1 MRIRIIGLPL
11 LFASG
16 LAQAQYAGTELLDE
30 AAVGADPLPF
40 SRCFSHVPLRVEG
53 DKDPNAPITVTADV
67 LNATRDGKILYRGDV
82 EVIQGERR
90 FRTDYLELEQQ
101 SRDVRAEGNIHL
113 TDGTITVE
121 SDTVLTGNLTT
132 KDTDLDQARY
142 QLHGDPGRG
151 EARRVQLAGERGEV
165 DLQGASYTTCPPG
178 EEVWQLKASTV
189 AVEQDEVFGEA
200 WNAVLWLGEM
210 PVFYFP
216 YIKFPVKNERQ
227 SGFLYPSFDIS
238 NSNGTDVRLPYYW
251 NIAPNYD
258 ATITPRYME
267 KRGTMAQLEFRYLPV
282 EGQSGV
288 LYGEYL
294 SQDDS
299 LAEDPNFADE
309 EWRDDARWLFS
320 WRHSARFDAD
330 GHWRGNVNYTQV
342 AGWDYN
348 YLDDFAPPV
357 GALVDNQLLQS
368 LQGGYYDRHW
378 QLTTEV
384 RDYQILRG
392 DLPTQ
397 PFQLMP
403 ALMLNSYRGLGDF
416 DLALDSELSRFE
428 NANENTYQ
436 ASRFHAE
443 PRLIYSL
450 FDQPGLQL
458 KADVGAYYT
467 HYEQDIPTTLAPY
480 YRNTWGFDSDTLD
493 SSVDR
498 LLPRLRVNGGLVFD
512 RHARWFEQDFTQT
525 LEPQIQYLYVPYEN
539 QDNIGLYDST
549 TMRQDYYSLFSDR
562 RFAGLDRISDANQLT
577 AGFTSRIYDDTGT
590 ERLRLALAQTFNFTA
605 PRVKLY
611 PGEQLDETKR
621 SFLTFEGDLNL
632 DNNWFV
638 HGEAQ
643 QDTRNQRLA
652 AGNLTLEY
660 NEQGKLAQLGFRH
673 LNQHYFSDSLEDD
686 LNQLGGTVFW
696 PLAPQWGLI
705 GGHYRDI
712 ELHRNIDTLIGLRYD
727 SCCWAVSLV
736 WEQWQKE
743 DKLTTPTI
751 TEQETSI
758 GLRFE
763 LKGFSSLGT
772 GSGEFKPGTQL
783 LPYYRPFNLNN

>member
-11 LFASG
+11 LFVSG
-16 LAQAQYAGTELLDE
+16 LSQAQVTPLEQHDD
-30 AAVGADPLPF
+30 ADARLLPF
-40 SRCFSHVPLRVEG
+40 SRCFSHVPLLAETG
-53 DKDPNAPITVTADV
+53 QTDTDAPISVTAEV

-90 FRTDYLELEQQ
+90 LNTDYMELEQQ
-101 SRDVRAEGNIHL
+101 SRDVLAEGNIRL

-121 SDTVLTGNLTT
+121 SDTRLTGNLTT
-132 KDTDLDQARY
+132 KDTELDQARY

-151 EARRVQLAGERGEV
+151 EAQLAQLTGASGQV
-165 DLQGASYTTCPPG
+165 DLSSASYTTCPPG

-189 AVEQDEVFGEA
+189 TVEQDEIFGEA
-200 WNAVLWLGEM
+200 WNAVLWLGDV

-216 YIKFPVKNERQ
+216 YLKFPVKNERQ
-227 SGFLYPSFDIS
+227 SGLLYPTLEIS
-238 NSNGTDVRLPYYW
+238 GDNGTDFRLPYYW

-282 EGQSGV
+282 EGQNGI

-294 SQDDS
+294 SSDDS
-299 LAEDPNFADE
+299 LSDDPELADE
-309 EWRDDARWLFS
+309 EWRDDARWLFH
-320 WRHSARFDAD
+320 WRHNARFDEE
-330 GHWRGNVNYTQV
+330 GHWRGNVDYTQV
-342 AGWDYN
+342 ASWDYA
-348 YLDDFAPPV
+348 YLDDFNPPV
-357 GALVDNQLLQS
+357 GTEVDDQLLQS
-368 LQGGYYDRHW
+368 FRGGYYDRHW

-384 RDYQILRG
+384 RDYQVLEPN
-392 DLPTQ
+392 LATQ

-403 ALMLNSYRGLGDF
+403 ALVLNSYRGLGDV
-416 DLALDSELSRFE
+416 DLALDSELTRFG
-428 NANENTYQ
+428 NDNDTTYE
-436 ASRFHAE
+436 ATRFHAE
-443 PRLIYSL
+443 PRLVYSVV
-450 FDQPGLQL
+450 DQAGVQV
-458 KADVGAYYT
+458 KADIGAYYT
-467 HYEQDIPTTLAPY
+467 HYEQDIPSTLAPF
-480 YRNTWGFDSDTLD
+480 YREQWGFDSDTLD

-498 LLPRLRVNGGLVFD
+498 LLPRLRLNAGLVFD
-512 RHARWFEQDFTQT
+512 REARWFEQDFTQT
-525 LEPQIQYLYVPYEN
+525 LEPQLQYLYVPYED
-539 QDNIGLYDST
+539 QDNIGLYDT
-549 TMRQDYYSLFSDR
+549 TNMRQDYYSLFSDR

-577 AGFTSRIYDDTGT
+577 AGFTSRIYDDSGT
-590 ERLRLALAQTFNFTA
+590 ERLRLALAQSFNFTP
-605 PRVKLY
+605 PRVRLY
-611 PGEQLDETKR
+611 PGEELDDTKR

-632 DNNWFV
+632 DNNWFI

-660 NEQGKLAQLGFRH
+660 NEQGKLAQFGFRH
-673 LNQHYFSDSLEDD
+673 LNQAYFSESLSDD
-686 LNQLGGTVFW
+686 LNQIGGTVFW
-696 PLAPQWGLI
+696 PVAPQWSVV

-712 ELHRNIDTLIGLRYD
+712 ELQRNIDTLIGLRYD

-743 DKLTTPTI
+743 DKLFNPTSTT
-751 TEQETSI
+751 QETSI

-763 LKGFSSLGT
+763 MKGFSSLGT
-772 GSGEFKPGTQL
+772 GSEFKPGTRL

>member
-11 LFASG
+11 LFVSG
-16 LAQAQYAGTELLDE
+16 LVQAQTTGTTSPDE
-30 AAVGADPLPF
+30 QIKDAVPLPF
-40 SRCFSHVPLRVEG
+40 GHCFSHVPLRTEG
-53 DKDPNAPITVTADV
+53 QTDPNAPITVTADV
-67 LNATRDGKILYRGDV
+67 LNATKDGKVLYRGDV
-82 EVIQGERR
+82 EVLQGERR
-90 FRTDYLELEQQ
+90 FHSDYMELEQQ
-101 SRDVRAEGNIHL
+101 SRDVLAKGNIRL

-121 SDTVLTGNLTT
+121 SDTTLTGNLTT
-132 KDTDLDQARY
+132 KDTELDQARY

-151 EARRVQLAGERGEV
+151 HARKVTLAGERAEV
-165 DLQGASYTTCPPG
+165 DLKEASYTTCPPG
-178 EEVWQLKASTV
+178 EEAWQLKASTV
-189 AVEQDEVFGEA
+189 SVEQDEVFGEA
-200 WNAVLWLGEM
+200 WNAVLWLGDV

-216 YIKFPVKNERQ
+216 YIKFPVKDERQ

-238 NSNGTDVRLPYYW
+238 SSNGADIRLPYYW

-258 ATITPRYME
+258 ATITPRYIE
-267 KRGTMAQLEFRYLPV
+267 KRGAMAQLEFRYMPT
-282 EGQSGV
+282 EGHNGV

-294 SQDDS
+294 HEDKK
-299 LAEDPNFADE
+299 LANDPALAGE

-320 WRHSARFDAD
+320 WQHSARFDAA
-330 GHWRGNVNYTQV
+330 GHWRGNIDYTQV
-342 AGWDYN
+342 AGWDYA
-348 YLDDFAPPV
+348 YLDDFDPPV
-357 GALVDNQLLQS
+357 GTLVDNQLLQS
-368 LQGGYYDRHW
+368 FQGGYYDRHW
-378 QLTTEV
+378 QLTTEI
-384 RDYQILRG
+384 RDYQILKPEL
-392 DLPTQ
+392 DTQ

-403 ALMLNSYRGLGDF
+403 ALVLNSYRGLGDF
-416 DLALDSELSRFE
+416 DIALDSELARFE
-428 NANENTYQ
+428 NSDEQAYQ
-436 ASRFHAE
+436 ATRFHIE

-450 FDQPGLQL
+450 IDQPGLQL

-467 HYEQDIPTTLAPY
+467 HYEQDIPTALAPY
-480 YRNTWGFDSDTLD
+480 YLNQWGFDTNTLD
-493 SSVDR
+493 TSVDR
-498 LLPRLRVNGGLVFD
+498 LLPRMRINGGLVFD
-512 RHARWFEQDFTQT
+512 RQARWFEQDFTQT
-525 LEPQIQYLYVPYEN
+525 LEPQFQYLYVPYEN

-577 AGFTSRIYDDTGT
+577 AGFTSRIYDDSGT

-611 PGEQLDETKR
+611 PGEQLDKTKQ

-632 DNNWFV
+632 DNSWFI

-643 QDTRNQRLA
+643 HDTRNNQLA
-652 AGNLTLEY
+652 AGNITLEY

-673 LNQHYFSDSLEDD
+673 LNEAYFSDSISNE
-686 LNQLGGTVFW
+686 LNQVGGTLFW
-696 PLAPQWGLI
+696 PVAPQWGLI
-705 GGHYRDI
+705 GAYYRDI

-743 DKLTTPTI
+743 DKLFNPTSTT
-751 TEQETSI
+751 QETSI

-772 GSGEFKPGTQL
+772 GSEFEPGTEL